1 VVYTSEARALFPL
14 SVTHA
19 AVGSCPG
26 LGIVELQEDGRGGIL
41 THVLPTYHENF
52 AGTRNLSDPHGAV
65 VRLK

>member
-1 VVYTSEARALFPL
+1 
-14 SVTHA
+14 VTHA

-26 LGIVELQEDGRGGIL
+26 LGIVELQQDGRRGIL
-41 THVLPTYHENF
+41 THVLPTFHANF